1 MERSLAR
8 GPSVADASPRLQRA
22 TLATGV
28 AIVFAM
34 LVVYN
39 IGALEREN
47 FYNHFVWQAA
57 AWLEGEAGIRYPV
70 TQADGLGAVNDYFQ
84 DVLPIEDASGAPTGR
99 ALIPFPP
106 LPALVL
112 LPFVAVLGLT
122 TDAALVAAILGAL
135 VVGLAFHVI
144 GRLPVSPRVRL
155 LTTVLFGVGTVFWYA
170 SQLGSTWYIAHVVA
184 VGLTFLAILVALDAD
199 PRAVAASAHD
209 DWEDPRDRD
218 QPDTMP
224 DVGAGEGVSPPGARI
239 EGDHEPAVAPIAWSS
254 LWPLSGSQFLAGML
268 LGLAATARLPM
279 VLGLPFF
286 VLVGGG
292 GNWLRRGTS
301 AAIGA
306 AIPVLGLVLYNLVT
320 TGHIFHP
327 AYEYLYRVETGFYPL
342 LFPYL
347 EYNPEWAI
355 EDPRYIP
362 QNLRLMLLGLPEI
375 LPRCDLPGAIRGIF
389 DAGCPYLRPR
399 ADGMSLLLT
408 TPAFLLAIPAV
419 RGWGRGRLVTG
430 AILAIVLIAILNLM
444 HFSQGWVQFGYR
456 FSNDFA
462 PFLLLLVAVG
472 IGRLR
477 GPRWAAVAVVAVVV
491 SIGVNA
497 WGVAWGGI
505 LGW

>member
-1 MERSLAR
+1 VERSLAR
-8 GPSVADASPRLQRA
+8 GPSTADASPRLHRA
-22 TLATGV
+22 TLITGV
-28 AIVFAM
+28 VIVLAM

-39 IGALEREN
+39 VGALEREN

-57 AWLEGEAGIRYPV
+57 AWLEGEPGIRYPV
-70 TQADGLGAVNDYFQ
+70 TAADGLGAVNEYFQ
-84 DVLPIEDASGAPTGR
+84 DVLPIEDESGMPTGR

-112 LPFVAVLGLT
+112 LPVVAVFGLT

-135 VVGLAFHVI
+135 VVGFAFHVV
-144 GRLPVSPRVRL
+144 GRLPISPRVRL
-155 LTTVLFGVGTVFWYA
+155 LTTVLFGVGSVFWYA
-170 SQLGSTWYIAHVVA
+170 SQLGSTWYIAHVIA
-184 VGLTFLAILVALDAD
+184 VGLTLGAILIALERD

-209 DWEDPRDRD
+209 DWDDPRDRD
-218 QPDTMP
+218 EPEATP
-224 DVGAGEGVSPPGARI
+224 GAGTDDLLVAPEPDDDRPPV
-239 EGDHEPAVAPIAWSS
+239 VAPIAWSS
-254 LWPLSGSQFLAGML
+254 LWPVSGWQFLAGLL
-268 LGLAATARLPM
+268 LGLAATARLPV

-292 GNWLRRGTS
+292 GNWLRRGAS
-301 AAIGA
+301 AALGA

-320 TGHIFHP
+320 TGHLFHP
-327 AYEYLYRVETGFYPL
+327 AYEYLYRVETGFYPR

-375 LPRCDLPGAIRGIF
+375 LPECDVPGAVRGLF
-389 DAGCPYLRPR
+389 DATCPYVRPR
-399 ADGMSLLLT
+399 ADGLSLLLT

-456 FSNDFA
+456 FSNDFV
-462 PFLLLLVAVG
+462 PFLLLLVALG
-472 IGRLR
+472 IERLK
-477 GPRWAAVAVVAVVV
+477 GPRWAAVAAVAVAV
-491 SIGVNA
+491 SIAVNA